1 MGNKQLRDEIE
12 MLATASKSNFL
23 VWGEYPE
30 EKISQIQQAA
40 LDLLENWDHSKAREL
55 VLGN

>member
-23 VWGEYPE
+23 VWGESSE

>member
-23 VWGEYPE
+23 VWGESPE
-30 EKISQIQQAA
+30 EKISQIQQTAK
-40 LDLLENWDHSKAREL
+40 DILENWDHSKAREL